1 VFYWNLA
8 IYLIVSDKKQ
18 RIYIHDNGYWM
29 VKGRFEKAS
38 AKDSK
43 IAWDVEGEDF
53 NLSILAVIS
62 LILWCNSIDLI
73 FYFIDLF

>member
-1 VFYWNLA
+1 MA

-29 VKGRFEKAS
+29 VKGCFEKTS

-53 NLSILAVIS
+53 NLLILAVIS

>member
-1 VFYWNLA
+1 
-8 IYLIVSDKKQ
+8 
-18 RIYIHDNGYWM
+18 M

-43 IAWDVEGEDF
+43 IAWDIEDEDF
-53 NLSILAVIS
+53 ILSVLVVILI
-62 LILWCNSIDLI
+62 ILWCNFTDLI